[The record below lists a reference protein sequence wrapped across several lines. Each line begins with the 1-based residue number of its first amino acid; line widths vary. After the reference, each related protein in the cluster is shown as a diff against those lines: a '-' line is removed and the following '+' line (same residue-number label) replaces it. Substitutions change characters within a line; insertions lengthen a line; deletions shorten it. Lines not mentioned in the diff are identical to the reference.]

1 MSTSEELDRLQRHP
15 HVVRLLRSLAEHPPI
30 IAELEGPVR
39 RAAILLALR
48 ARADGE
54 PELLM
59 IKRAEAEGD
68 PWSGHIACPGGRME
82 PGDHDL
88 DAVRAGTVTD
98 PLLQGALRVSG
109 AIGELTGTWERAP
122 RQVLARLHLLAARD
136 LVAEDELGRPV
147 NDPEVAT
154 RLDGLAGLVAAGP
167 DDTPAVIVAAV
178 VHGELLALRA
188 FSGPNGVVA
197 RAAARLTLISRGLDP
212 KGVSVPEAGHLARR
226 PEYVGAA
233 TAYKTGTRDGVRA
246 WLRHCCAAVE
256 LGAAEGVASCAAVAS
271 Q

>member
-1 MSTSEELDRLQRHP
+1 MSGRSTPRGDHSYVSHYGP
-15 HVVRLLRSLAEHPPI
+15 HVPGPLTPLLDLPDVREAAARASASVDGLLSQRVLRRGSALVSAES
-30 IAELEGPVR
+30 ALRGAWASAALEG
-39 RAAILLALR
+39 A
-48 ARADGE
+48 
-54 PELLM
+54 
-59 IKRAEAEGD
+59 
-68 PWSGHIACPGGRME
+68 
-82 PGDHDL
+82 DHDL